1 MKFEWNKRYA
11 SIALYTFL
19 TLAALILFL
28 LLLLRFDVVWG
39 QAKAVVGYIMPI
51 LYGFGIAYILNPVMR
66 WIENHLPRRLFQKA
80 KKPVVKRIVS
90 VFLTY
95 LFFGLLL
102 VAFFSLVIPQL
113 LSSFY
118 SAMNT
123 FPDIISNMGTD
134 IQNFLLN
141 LVDENSAAQEVI
153 TRISTS
159 IQQSLDSILKTLA
172 GFIPVILSATMN
184 VTNILINIVIGII
197 VSIYVLTTKEK
208 FKGQAK
214 KILYALFPA
223 ERVNGFL
230 ALVRSSDRSFGGFIS
245 GKLLDSLIIGIL
257 CFVGMSIFRMPYAVL
272 ISVIV
277 GVTNVIP
284 YFGPFFGA
292 IPSALLLLF
301 INPMDALGFCVF
313 ILVLQQFD
321 GNILG
326 PKILGQSVGVPA
338 FWIIFSVLLFGNL
351 FGFIGMFLGVPAFA
365 VIYSLI
371 RTFVAQRL
379 KRKRYPL
386 DTDVY
391 SQPGYRI
398 STEKSGSES
407 C

>member
-11 SIALYTFL
+11 SVALYAFL

-28 LLLLRFDVVWG
+28 LLLLRFDQLLG
-39 QAKAVVGYIMPI
+39 YGKAVVGYIMPI

-80 KKPVVKRIVS
+80 KRPVVKRIVA

-95 LFFGLLL
+95 LFFGGLLL
-102 VAFFSLVIPQL
+102 AFFSLVIPQL

-123 FPDIISNMGTD
+123 FPGLVSKLGTD

-141 LVDENSAAQEVI
+141 LVDENAAAQEIVAQI
-153 TRISTS
+153 ASS
-159 IQQSLDSILKTLA
+159 IQQSLDSVLKALA
-172 GFIPVILSATMN
+172 GLIPVLLSATMN
-184 VTNILINIVIGII
+184 VTGILINIVIGVI

-214 KILYALFPA
+214 KLLYAVFPA

-230 ALVRSSDRSFGGFIS
+230 TLVRSSDRSFGGFIS

-257 CFVGMSIFRMPYAVL
+257 CFVGMSLFRMPYAVL

-371 RTFVAQRL
+371 RTFVDRRL
-379 KRKRYPL
+379 KKKSYPL
-386 DTDVY
+386 DTAVY
-391 SQPGYRI
+391 SQPGFRI
-398 STEKSGSES
+398 STDRLRL
-407 C
+407 